1 MTARRWRVAAAVLA
15 VAAAPAVGAHD
26 GPPFPIVEDRM
37 AGRYQVSVWTD
48 PDATDDGTLGGQ
60 FWVIVHDGAG
70 AAAPDGTRVQVS
82 VRARTRDVA
91 SSAAA
96 ARSPNDEAHWFAA
109 VLMDHEGPFDVA
121 VDLAGPL
128 GDTRVDS
135 EVEATY
141 DLRPPPMMLV
151 VYLLPFLA
159 VGGLWL
165 KAVLGRRRYG
175 PPPGGRAGNRPDARP
190 GPPSDT

>member
-1 MTARRWRVAAAVLA
+1 MSDARRRVAAAVLA
-15 VAAAPAVGAHD
+15 AAVSSTARAHD
-26 GPPFPIVEDRM
+26 GPPFPIVENRV
-37 AGRYQVSVWTD
+37 AGAYRVSVWTD

-60 FWVIVHDGAG
+60 FWAIVHDGTG
-70 AAAPDGTRVQVS
+70 AAAPAGTRVQVS
-82 VRARTRDVA
+82 VRARTREAA
-91 SSAAA
+91 SIAAA

-128 GDTRVDS
+128 GDGRVDS

-141 DLRPPPMMLV
+141 DLRPPPVMLL

-175 PPPGGRAGNRPDARP
+175 PPPRRKNAPRSVG
-190 GPPSDT
+190 